1 MKAILL
7 YKDFVFWK
15 KNTIFY
21 EGNFALQDFSILSKN
36 TKIYEGNI
44 ALQGFLFLEKN
55 MDLESTGF
63 GEMKDNELK

>member
-7 YKDFVFWK
+7 YKVF
-15 KNTIFY
+15 Y
-21 EGNFALQDFSILSKN
+21 
-36 TKIYEGNI
+36 
-44 ALQGFLFLEKN
+44 FLEKK